1 MSFFIVVFLPLA
13 YFIRTAVIRT
23 SSDRS
28 YPADPFFR
36 RFLADSLFYT
46 RVSTVGTHVMPFS
59 QIAKV

>member
-1 MSFFIVVFLPLA
+1 MSFFIVVLSFCFFVRVADFRFP
-13 YFIRTAVIRT
+13 F
-23 SSDRS
+23 DRS

-36 RFLADSLFYT
+36 RFHADSLFYT